1 MAHRHTIA
9 GIFVSAML
17 IVFVSSATV
26 GQTKEAKE
34 DWQGIPVGMFMDI
47 QGQQFSYVAGFM
59 DSAIFM
65 YHQFGVSDL
74 KWLAKCLADHP
85 NTTNPVEIVV
95 AVIGKLNTVLED
107 HPEIREE
114 PVGLFIWAEL
124 EVKCGRVK

>member
-65 YHQFGVSDL
+65 YHQFGVSDFKPRKAVL
-74 KWLAKCLADHP
+74 YDKILNKFILYAERIITARSILLSH
-85 NTTNPVEIVV
+85 IV
-95 AVIGKLNTVLED
+95 T
-107 HPEIREE
+107 
-114 PVGLFIWAEL
+114 
-124 EVKCGRVK
+124 